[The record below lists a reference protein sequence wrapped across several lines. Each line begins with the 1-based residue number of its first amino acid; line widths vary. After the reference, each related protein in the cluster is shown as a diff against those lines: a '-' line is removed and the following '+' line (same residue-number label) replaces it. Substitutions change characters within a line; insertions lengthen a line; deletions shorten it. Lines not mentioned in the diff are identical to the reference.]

1 MANLAVHVAH
11 ILNDEAE
18 RVGRGWSAQGIF
30 AAATGALEEDGRTP
44 AQVVLAG
51 LAAIADR
58 NAKTPG
64 AIRWPARYVGLAHGP
79 AQPDRP
85 GCLVC
90 GRSVDIHDLAE
101 SRVPESQRHE
111 FREAR

>member
-1 MANLAVHVAH
+1 MTNLAMHVAH
-11 ILNDEAE
+11 VINAEAE

-30 AAATGALEEDGRTP
+30 AAATGAIEEDGRTP

-51 LAAIADR
+51 LAAIADK

-64 AIRWPARYVGLAHGP
+64 AIRWPARYVGLASGP
-79 AQPDRP
+79 TVPQGPRCAI
-85 GCLVC
+85 C
-90 GRSVDIHDLAE
+90 GRGVDVHDLAE
-101 SRVPESQRHE
+101 SRVPEGQRHE